1 MAVENIDVNMVVD
14 DNMGVAPMVDDE
26 DEGQEDFQGYYG
38 ESDDD
43 DRTSRCTT
51 LELPGIDGA
60 GADNAPKTFWEYTIL
75 PVKDPESVINN
86 VDLGGKANMY
96 DKTIEGNSKKLEKKE
111 DAWLNITGIGDSSHE
126 YTFVRAI
133 YLQGPGQEYLHH
145 KCSSGRFRDVC
156 FRMIPGVKPV
166 MWEHCVSEDG
176 RTVAVQ
182 FFYALSGNR
191 MFEGDLPFQGLQHD
205 AEEAAG

>member
-14 DNMGVAPMVDDE
+14 DNMGVAPVVDDE

-43 DRTSRCTT
+43 DRTSQCTT

-60 GADNAPKTFWEYTIL
+60 GADNAPKTFWEYTFL

-96 DKTIEGNSKKLEKKE
+96 HKTFEGNSKKLEKKE
-111 DAWLNITGIGDSSHE
+111 DVWLNITGIGNSSHK

-133 YLQGPGQEYLHH
+133 
-145 KCSSGRFRDVC
+145 
-156 FRMIPGVKPV
+156 
-166 MWEHCVSEDG
+166 
-176 RTVAVQ
+176 
-182 FFYALSGNR
+182 
-191 MFEGDLPFQGLQHD
+191 
-205 AEEAAG
+205 